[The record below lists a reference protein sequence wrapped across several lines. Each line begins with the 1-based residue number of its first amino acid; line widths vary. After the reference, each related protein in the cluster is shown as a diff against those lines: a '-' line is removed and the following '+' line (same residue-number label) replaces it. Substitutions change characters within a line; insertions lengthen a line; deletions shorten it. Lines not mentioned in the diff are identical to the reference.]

1 MSEFKGTPGPWE
13 RDKFGNVVHGQKDG
27 YGHKENVRLSGVT
40 LSGRVTPEY
49 EANTKLV
56 AAAPEMLRTLKS
68 VKDEIGHFLMHQNPE
83 LLSEIDFAIAKALG
97 ESK

>member
-1 MSEFKGTPGPWE
+1 MSEFKGTEGSWIVKKGSVSGFVVESDSAPKV
-13 RDKFGNVVHGQKDG
+13 RKNVASCGGQRRE
-27 YGHKENVRLSGVT
+27 ENARLI
-40 LSGRVTPEY
+40 
-49 EANTKLV
+49 

-68 VKDEIGHFLMHQNPE
+68 VKDEIGQFLMHQNPE